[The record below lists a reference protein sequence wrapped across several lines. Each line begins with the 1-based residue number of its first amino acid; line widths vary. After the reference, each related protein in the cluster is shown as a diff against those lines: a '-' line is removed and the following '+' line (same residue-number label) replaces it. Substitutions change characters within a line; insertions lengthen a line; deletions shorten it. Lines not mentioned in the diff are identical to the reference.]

1 VIITTLIMA
10 LREIRRNTLRSFL
23 TMLGIV
29 IGVGAVI
36 ALVTI
41 GEGATRKVTA
51 DISKLGD
58 NLLIVMPGGSRRSS
72 GFTSASAFEKDDVD
86 AIKREVPGAERVAPT
101 VGRQSLLVWGN
112 RNWRSSVTGT
122 TADYL
127 LVRAYTIEKG
137 RGLTDAEAGSAQ
149 PLCVIGATV
158 VKELFGSINPIGEQI
173 RVDKLSCEIIGVL
186 ASKGQSGMGQDQ
198 DDVVLMPIR
207 TVQRRMAGS
216 NDINSIYVTV
226 AENRSTTRVKEQ
238 IEDLLRERRRIGEGE
253 EDDFS
258 VRDMQEI
265 AQTVTS
271 ATGALTALL
280 GAIAAVSLLVGGIG
294 IMNIMLVNVTE
305 RTREIGIRLAIGA
318 LAREVLLQFLIES
331 VVLSMIGGL
340 IGISLGL
347 AGSWAAARALGV
359 PFVIVPNILIIA
371 FLFSALVGVGFGY
384 LPAHKAARLNPIE
397 ALRHE

>member
-10 LREIRRNTLRSFL
+10 LREIRRNTMRSFL

-72 GFTSASAFEKDDVD
+72 GFASASAFEKEDVD

-112 RNWRSSVTGT
+112 RNWKSSVTGT

-127 LVRAYTIEKG
+127 KVRAYTVDKG

-149 PLCVIGATV
+149 PLCVVGATV
-158 VKELFGSINPIGEQI
+158 VKELFGSIDPIGEQI

-198 DDVVLMPIR
+198 DDLVLMPIR
-207 TVQRRMAGS
+207 TVQRRMVGS

-226 AENRSTTRVKEQ
+226 ADNRSTTRVKEQ

-347 AGSWAAARALGV
+347 LGSWAAARGLGV
-359 PFVIVPNILIIA
+359 PFVIVPNILIVA